1 MILTSLTDL
10 WYGFGVALEPHNLMF
25 CFIGVLIGN
34 MVGVLPGMGPLA
46 TISILLPLT
55 FGIKPVGAILMLAGV
70 MYGAQYGGAI
80 CSILLNLPCHPPH
93 AVTCLDGY
101 PMTKQGRGGVALG
114 VTVLASFV
122 GASWGITEMVFLSPL
137 LVRAALQFGPAEICS
152 LMLLGLLAGSTLAR
166 GSPIKGVA
174 MTVLGLMLGI
184 VGSDIETGSE
194 RFTFGLAQLDDGIEL
209 IALALGLFGIAE
221 FMNSINQIVETNT
234 KYSKVRLRDMRP
246 SKADLKQSFFPML
259 RGTIIGSLC
268 ALIPGTGPTIA
279 SFVSY
284 AAEKKISKTP
294 ERFGHG
300 AIEGVVCPEAS
311 THSSVQ
317 GDFIPTMSLGIPGDA
332 VMALLLGAL
341 MIQGIV
347 PGPQLITQHPDI
359 FWGLVAS
366 FWVGNILL
374 VLLNVPLIGVWVKL
388 LTIPYR
394 YLYPSALFFVC
405 IGVYAANNDMFQVG
419 ETLVIGILG
428 YVLLRLGFHP
438 APILLGF
445 VLGPRFEENFR
456 RAMLISRGDLAIF
469 VERPISAV
477 FVAICVILIAGQIYF
492 RLRGAK
498 TGPVAA
504 ALHAPTGDE
513 PNRWPEQAT
522 APAEPGLLSAGASGC
537 GGDRARGGD
546 RLRVAPRRRPGVARY
561 QRAEENSG
569 AAAAMTLGGRGRLR
583 PPYGRPYCDRGTC
596 GPDGGAGC
604 WPAPPC
610 SWSSTPPPWPSGAGA
625 PGLPCWA
632 GAWMIE
638 LGLRS
643 WLARIDR
650 IRLVAKNPAARM
662 AVARVSTLAEPRLVM
677 KPPVDPMPS
686 PPPSD
691 FCSSTAPIRAS
702 TSMRWITITTVCIEL
717 VRS

>member
-1 MILTSLTDL
+1 
-10 WYGFGVALEPHNLMF
+10 
-25 CFIGVLIGN
+25 
-34 MVGVLPGMGPLA
+34 
-46 TISILLPLT
+46 
-55 FGIKPVGAILMLAGV
+55 
-70 MYGAQYGGAI
+70 
-80 CSILLNLPCHPPH
+80 
-93 AVTCLDGY
+93 
-101 PMTKQGRGGVALG
+101 VALG
-114 VTVLASFV
+114 VTVIASFV

-166 GSPIKGVA
+166 GSPLKGVA

-221 FMNSINQIVETNT
+221 FMNSINQIVEINT

-246 SKADLKQSFFPML
+246 TKADLKQSFFPML

-279 SFVSY
+279 SFVAY
-284 AAEKKISKTP
+284 ATEKKVSKTP
-294 ERFGHG
+294 ERFGYG
-300 AIEGVVCPEAS
+300 AIEGVVCPEAA

-374 VLLNVPLIGVWVKL
+374 VLLNVPLIGIWVKL

-419 ETLVIGILG
+419 ETLVIGLLG

-456 RAMLISRGDLAIF
+456 RAMLISRGDLAVF

-477 FVAICVILIAGQIYF
+477 FIAICVILIAGQIYF

-498 TGPVAA
+498 AGPVAA
-504 ALHAPTGDE
+504 ALAPTGDE
-513 PNRWPEQAT
+513 PSRWPEQVV
-522 APAEPGLLSAGASGC
+522 PAEPGLSSASGNRLSAL
-537 GGDRARGGD
+537 RGRGK
-546 RLRVAPRRRPGVARY
+546 LIVAVVAL
-561 QRAEENSG
+561 G
-569 AAAAMTLGGRGRLR
+569 LAAAIGLGLHR
-583 PPYGRPYCDRGTC
+583 
-596 GPDGGAGC
+596 
-604 WPAPPC
+604 
-610 SWSSTPPPWPSGAGA
+610 AGA
-625 PGLPCWA
+625 PASLDLSAQKKIQAP
-632 GAWMIE
+632 
-638 LGLRS
+638 
-643 WLARIDR
+643 
-650 IRLVAKNPAARM
+650 
-662 AVARVSTLAEPRLVM
+662 PR
-677 KPPVDPMPS
+677 
-686 PPPSD
+686 
-691 FCSSTAPIRAS
+691 
-702 TSMRWITITTVCIEL
+702 
-717 VRS
+717 